1 MLAGRS
7 HNSHDGVA
15 VLAQKVSE
23 EEACMFKIEFLWARI
38 ALVLNGLSMVI
49 SYPLNMLV
57 NENPGWIWNFPS
69 RNMAMEH
76 MLVAVYVTMGLFL
89 IWSARDPL
97 KAVPLIDFVIVSGA
111 IHATAMLMDAHA
123 MPGHMA
129 HNTLDGDVFGTYLA
143 PITLLLTH
151 PRRFYIFEK
160 KNSAYDVAPL

>member
-1 MLAGRS
+1 MIAEQN
-7 HNSHDGVA
+7 HNSHDGFA
-15 VLAQKVSE
+15 VLEQELGAEEVS
-23 EEACMFKIEFLWARI
+23 MFKTEYLWARI

-57 NENPGWIWNFPS
+57 KENPGWIWNFPS

-76 MLVAVYVTMGLFL
+76 MLVAVYVTMGAFL
-89 IWSARDPL
+89 IWSARNPL
-97 KAVPLIDFVIVSGA
+97 KAAPLIDFVIVSGA
-111 IHATAMLMDAHA
+111 VHATSMLVDAQA

-129 HNTLDGDVFGTYLA
+129 HNTLEGDVFGTYLA

-160 KNSAYDVAPL
+160 KKIAEDIAAR

>member
-1 MLAGRS
+1 LLALQNDNTR
-7 HNSHDGVA
+7 DVRRER
-15 VLAQKVSE
+15 AQKGDE
-23 EEACMFKIEFLWARI
+23 EDTFMFKTQYLWARV
-38 ALVLNGLSMVI
+38 ALILNGLSMVI

-57 NENPGWIWNFPS
+57 KENPGWIWNFPS

-76 MLVAVYVTMGLFL
+76 MLVAVYVTMGVFL
-89 IWSARDPL
+89 IWSARNPI

-111 IHATAMLMDAHA
+111 IHATTMLVDAHA

-160 KNSAYDVAPL
+160 RAPATE

>member
-1 MLAGRS
+1 
-7 HNSHDGVA
+7 
-15 VLAQKVSE
+15 
-23 EEACMFKIEFLWARI
+23 MFKTKYLWARV
-38 ALVLNGLSMVI
+38 ALVLNGLAMVI

-57 NENPGWIWNFPS
+57 KEKPGWIWDFPS

-89 IWSARDPL
+89 IWSSRNPV

-111 IHATAMLMDAHA
+111 IHATSMLMDAQA

-129 HNTLDGDVFGTYLA
+129 HNMLDGDVFGTYLA

-151 PRRFYIFEK
+151 PRRAYIFEK
-160 KNSAYDVAPL
+160 RKEMNGNAAQ